1 MSLSSTRSEPSGL
14 SYAGLLLLGIV
25 LAVFATTISKVLTTS
40 LIAIVNTTAYL
51 TNETAVYRVG
61 NYTVAVGLPSN
72 PFARDVVNGLL
83 WLLTGL
89 LRLVADPL
97 TFTLL
102 VILSLILVAVGLRYS

>member
-1 MSLSSTRSEPSGL
+1 MSSPRDRSSGL
-14 SYAGLLLLGIV
+14 SYAGVLVLGVILV
-25 LAVFATTISKVLTTS
+25 VFATTISRVLTTS

-72 PFARDVVNGLL
+72 PFARDVVSGLL

-89 LRLVADPL
+89 LRLVSDPL
-97 TFTLL
+97 TFALL
-102 VILSLILVAVGLRYS
+102 VILSLILVAVGTRYS

>member
-1 MSLSSTRSEPSGL
+1 MSSPRYRSSGL
-14 SYAGLLLLGIV
+14 SYAGILVLGVV
-25 LAVFATTISKVLTTS
+25 LVVFATTISRVLTTS

-72 PFARDVVNGLL
+72 PFARDVVSGLL

-89 LRLVADPL
+89 LRLVSDPL
-97 TFTLL
+97 TFALL
-102 VILSLILVAVGLRYS
+102 IILSLILVAVGLRYS